1 MMTHEEEILAR
12 IQRLEEK
19 VDPMVATAKSIGE
32 LREELTPRVNEA
44 VQALIA
50 ELADVEADF
59 QLEDL
64 LFLIKKILR
73 NVKNLSFSLDQL
85 KNLIDFAVT
94 VEPLLKTSVPQVI
107 SYLDALER
115 NGVFRFL
122 SMNVDALGKI
132 SASLTPDEI
141 DRIGEGMVRLAG
153 TLKQLSRPEALD
165 FLDRVAE
172 LPAQIDLSAVRA
184 AGPWRLLLALGD
196 AEIKAGMGV
205 LLELTRG
212 LAALKAT
219 KPA

>member
-1 MMTHEEEILAR
+1 MTHEEEILAR
-12 IQRLEEK
+12 LQRLEEK
-19 VDPMVATAKSIGE
+19 IDPMAATATSIGE

-44 VQALIA
+44 VHALIK

-94 VEPLLKTSVPQVI
+94 VEPLLKSSVPQMI
-107 SYLDALER
+107 FYLDALER
-115 NGVFRFL
+115 SGVFRFL
-122 SMNVDALGKI
+122 SMNIDALRQI
-132 SASLTPDEI
+132 SASLSPDEME
-141 DRIGEGMVRLAG
+141 RIGVGMVRLAG

-172 LPAQIDLSAVRA
+172 LPAQIDLSAARN
-184 AGPWRLLLALGD
+184 AGPWRLLMALGD

-219 KPA
+219 QPA

>member
-1 MMTHEEEILAR
+1 MTHEEEILAR

-19 VDPMVATAKSIGE
+19 IDPMAATANSIGE

-44 VQALIA
+44 VQALIK

-64 LFLIKKILR
+64 LFLFKKILR

-94 VEPLLKTSVPQVI
+94 VEPLLKSSVPQMI
-107 SYLDALER
+107 FYLDALER
-115 NGVFRFL
+115 SGVFRFL
-122 SMNVDALGKI
+122 SMNIDALKQI
-132 SASLTPDEI
+132 SASLTPGEME
-141 DRIGEGMVRLAG
+141 RIGEGMVRLAG
-153 TLKQLSRPEALD
+153 TLTQLSRPEALD

-172 LPAQIDLSAVRA
+172 LPATVDLSAAKA
-184 AGPWRLLLALGD
+184 AGPWRLLMALGD
-196 AEIKAGMGV
+196 KEIKTGMGV

-212 LAALKAT
+212 LATLKPTQTA
-219 KPA
+219 